1 MVEFFHLLSMD
12 TIISIFE
19 RVMSLLRAAQLMPDF
34 ASARG
39 VFCAI
44 AWFATILS
52 LISLVLALFA
62 DFGGDADADLPG
74 DAADGGTGSLSVRA
88 VIAFLLGLG
97 WGGFVATQWGLS
109 TFPSL
114 CVGILLG
121 LVLFFIV
128 AVLMRLIYGMKSD
141 GTLKYSDLIGLQG
154 TVYVTIPP
162 HGEPGGQVQVAHPGQ
177 LVTMPAIQHGDS
189 PLSAQSS
196 IIVVEATPQ
205 RLVVRP
211 ADFPSS

>member
-1 MVEFFHLLSMD
+1 MD
-12 TIISIFE
+12 TVTSILG
-19 RVMSLLRAAQLMPDF
+19 RITDLLRAAQLMPDF
-34 ASARG
+34 VSARG

-62 DFGGDADADLPG
+62 DFGGDGDADLPG
-74 DAADGGTGSLSVRA
+74 GAADGGTGSISVRA

-109 TFPSL
+109 VFPAL
-114 CVGILLG
+114 CAGILLG
-121 LVLFFIV
+121 LVLFIAV
-128 AVLMRLIYGMKSD
+128 AVLMRLIYSMKSD
-141 GTLKYSDLIGLQG
+141 GTLKSSDLVDRRG

-162 HGEPGGQVQVAHPGQ
+162 HGEPGGQVQVAHPAQ
-177 LVTMPAIQHGDS
+177 LVTMSAVQYGNSSLP
-189 PLSAQSS
+189 AQSS

-211 ADFPSS
+211 ADSPPS